1 MSDATGGSEEEKKN
15 SKTNTG
21 TFIGTAAA
29 PQKQAPVKSTN
40 LLEAEDDDEEY
51 DPEYDY
57 EYDDD
62 VDDLEDSKKFFDLSP
77 SKLGGGGSSAA

>member
-15 SKTNTG
+15 SKANTG
-21 TFIGTAAA
+21 TFVGAAVQ
-29 PQKQAPVKSTN
+29 QKQAPVKSTN

-77 SKLGGGGSSAA
+77 SKLGGNSSAA

>member
-1 MSDATGGSEEEKKN
+1 MSDATGGSEEEKKKG
-15 SKTNTG
+15 KTNAG
-21 TFIGTAAA
+21 TVISTAAA
-29 PQKQAPVKSTN
+29 PQKQAPAKSTN
-40 LLEAEDDDEEY
+40 LFEAEDDEEEY

-77 SKLGGGGSSAA
+77 SKLGGGSSAA